1 MRKYYTGLPVTS
13 AALIFPLILLLQRII
28 PTDLTPMY
36 FVTAVFCAIA
46 FLSPVQIRK
55 PGLRG
60 VLILVGI
67 GAVEFLLMLALILV
81 RKFLIC

>member
-1 MRKYYTGLPVTS
+1 
-13 AALIFPLILLLQRII
+13 
-28 PTDLTPMY
+28 MY
-36 FVTAVFCAIA
+36 FVIAVFCAIA
-46 FLSPVQIRK
+46 FLSPVQVRK

-81 RKFLIC
+81 RKFLIY